1 MSSQTLHWAVLVGAV
16 YRRPCRAY
24 WVVLLCDD
32 SERVVV
38 TAVLTWDH
46 SLVAVTTRVLSHF
59 TSTSIFTAAKGT
71 SNATSSLSRIKVVV
85 EVSQLTDPLTPFL
98 VIRAAYFETFY
109 YSLKI
114 FLASCVVEHVRFA
127 ARGTLCFAGVKQTV
141 TTFSAAKVSTVSD
154 EWFCKLP
161 SEQLIANRALV
172 VDICFVY

>member
-1 MSSQTLHWAVLVGAV
+1 MTV
-16 YRRPCRAY
+16 
-24 WVVLLCDD
+24 
-32 SERVVV
+32 
-38 TAVLTWDH
+38 
-46 SLVAVTTRVLSHF
+46 
-59 TSTSIFTAAKGT
+59 FTAAKGT

-98 VIRAAYFETFY
+98 VIRAAYFETVD

-114 FLASCVVEHVRFA
+114 LITSCIIEHVGFA

-141 TTFSAAKVSTVSD
+141 TTFSTTKVTTVSD
-154 EWFCKLP
+154 EWFCKLL